1 MSHPCEVDFACRMLN
16 MMNLWHAIKS
26 EDWILNET
34 DAETPEDFEEDAM
47 MLATVTSV
55 IRSAPHYPEVGEA

>member
-1 MSHPCEVDFACRMLN
+1 MLN